1 MKNRKMY
8 ICLFAFLPI
17 FFLVGCRPNQQ
28 SSNGSGAS
36 SLSTEASNGNE
47 EPSSSSGSSSS
58 GAGGSG
64 GEITPSPIE
73 EKSESQELLEFD
85 KYENNR
91 FYTVTGFKDGI
102 NEKYANARK
111 LVIPSHYKGLAV
123 RHIAHQAF
131 SGNSFIESVSLPS
144 TIIEIGSEA
153 FKGIKS
159 LASIYVSPQNK
170 CYKSID
176 GVLFHIEKIDDN
188 ELLVFPPQ
196 KRADSFLIPSDVT
209 SIREFA
215 FLHCFS
221 LKTIKIPATITS
233 IGYGAFN
240 DCKFLDSIE
249 VDENN
254 PYFKSVDG
262 VLYSKEKETPKERYG
277 RKVIVYPS
285 GRSAEEYIVP
295 ENVKEIGRNSFS
307 YNSYLTKIVIPETV
321 ERISNS
327 AFQECK
333 SLRSVTIPSSVD
345 ELGSEI
351 FRNCESLVEV
361 TILGAPDEVGTKL
374 FIGCESLK
382 KVIFSKLR
390 GPMQSWKSSWK
401 IGCKIE
407 ITWAK

>member
-8 ICLFAFLPI
+8 IYLFPFLPI
-17 FFLVGCRPNQQ
+17 LFLVGCRPNQQ
-28 SSNGSGAS
+28 SSNSNHDRNS
-36 SLSTEASNGNE
+36 SSYPIETSNGNQE
-47 EPSSSSGSSSS
+47 SSSSSGSSS
-58 GAGGSG
+58 GGNS
-64 GEITPSPIE
+64 GEIAPPIE

-91 FYTVTGFKDGI
+91 FYTVTGFKDDV
-102 NEKYANARK
+102 NEKYVNARK

-123 RHIAHQAF
+123 KQIAHQAF
-131 SGNSFIESVSLPS
+131 SGNSFLESVSLPS

-159 LASIYVSPQNK
+159 LTSIYVSPQNK
-170 CYKSID
+170 RYKSID
-176 GVLFHIEKIDDN
+176 GVLFHIEKKDDN
-188 ELLVFPPQ
+188 ELLVFPPK

-221 LKTIKIPATITS
+221 LKSIKIPATITS
-233 IGYGAFN
+233 IGYGAFS
-240 DCKFLDSIE
+240 DCKLLDSIE

-254 PYFKSVDG
+254 PLFKSIDG

-285 GRSAEEYIVP
+285 GRSAEEYVVP
-295 ENVKEIGRNSFS
+295 ENVVEIGRNSFS
-307 YNSYLTKIVIPETV
+307 YNSYLTKIVIPDTV

-327 AFQECK
+327 AFQECR
-333 SLRSVTIPSSVD
+333 SLRSITIPSSVD